1 LRSELGYLFAKYPVK
16 IAEAS
21 YQKYGMGATEVYI
34 LQNKNK

>member
-1 LRSELGYLFAKYPVK
+1 LFAKYPVK